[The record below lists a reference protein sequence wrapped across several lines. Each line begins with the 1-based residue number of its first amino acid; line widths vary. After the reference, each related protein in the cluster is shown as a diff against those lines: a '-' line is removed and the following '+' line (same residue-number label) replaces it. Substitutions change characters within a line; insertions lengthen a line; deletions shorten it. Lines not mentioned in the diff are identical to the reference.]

1 MKKLD
6 QYLLKSFV
14 GPFAAILLIVVF
26 ILMMQFLWLY
36 IDELVGKGLSLKV
49 ILEFLGWGCI
59 TLLPMSLPLST
70 LLSSMMT
77 LGNMGENYELT
88 AMKSAGISLT
98 RILVPI
104 MGASFVISI
113 ATFVIH
119 NELIPIAYNKIY
131 TLRDDIGHTKE
142 EIKIPTGTFYDGID
156 NYILRVNER
165 DDKTGM
171 MYGVMV
177 YNHTDKKGNTDVT
190 IADSALM
197 KMTET
202 KDALTFTLFHGTN
215 YKEDNTKTRRDTT
228 LDLQTINFIEQSMV
242 IPLENYAF
250 QKSEETR
257 FNDEV
262 KSMNIKQLNHRQD
275 SVSGLFN
282 ATKAEQLNSLRTNKN
297 IRYNNQL
304 DTTKHFHANVNFDMG
319 IIEEKEINVEITLR
333 EKALVNANE
342 YVATLT
348 AFTRENFYNTYLH
361 RRINVEILK
370 KFATA
375 CACFIFF
382 FIGAPLGALI
392 RKGGL
397 GTPAIISVLFFVFY
411 WVIDITGTKL
421 ANDGAVSPAAGV
433 FISSYVLFPLGLFLT
448 YKAINDSPLI
458 NMDKTKE
465 LIKKAR
471 NLIMGRLRKVHIVF
485 MGTPEFA
492 VPTLDSLVKNGYNVA
507 GVVTV
512 ADKPAGRGQK
522 MVESPVKQY
531 AVEHSLPVLQPVSL
545 HDPEF
550 LSALRSWNADIF
562 VVVAFRMLPQEVWQ
576 MPRLGTFNLH
586 AALLPQYRGAA
597 PINWAVINGD
607 RMTGVTTFMINEGMD
622 TGHIIFREQ
631 CRISETDTA
640 GDIHDRLMNI
650 GANLVLQTVD
660 ALIDKNFQL
669 QLQKSFIQGAE
680 VLRPAPKLTKE
691 LCHIDWNDR
700 TKRIYNL
707 IRGLSPHPGAFTRL
721 VSAEGETVTMKIY
734 ASEMVDEAG
743 VTAMV
748 SGDYVA
754 GSETATG
761 AVKGELPSPGTVLS
775 DGKSYFAIATA
786 DGAISI
792 TDLQIGGKKRMDVR
806 SFLAGFREPCGY
818 ETDEGSSAKI
828 LDKVA
833 NVQG

>member
-104 MGASFVISI
+104 MCASFIISI
-113 ATFVIH
+113 ATFFIH

-177 YNHTDKKGNTDVT
+177 YNHTDKKGNVDVT
-190 IADSALM
+190 IADSGLM
-197 KMTET
+197 KMTEH

-215 YKEDNTKTRRDTT
+215 YTENNTKTRSDTT
-228 LDLQTINFIEQSMV
+228 LELQTVNFIEQSMV

-250 QKSEETR
+250 HKSEDTR

-275 SVSGLFN
+275 SVSGLFK
-282 ATKAEQLNSLRTNKN
+282 ATMAEQLNSLRNDRN

-304 DTTKHFHANVNFDMG
+304 DTTKHFKATVNFDMSTLPKKS
-319 IIEEKEINVEITLR
+319 IDDEISLR
-333 EKALVNANE
+333 QKALTNANE

-348 AFTRENFYNTYLH
+348 SFTRENFFNTYLR

-397 GTPAIISVLFFVFY
+397 GTSAIISVLFFVFY

-421 ANDGAVSPAAGV
+421 ANDGAISPAAGV
-433 FISSYVLFPLGLFLT
+433 FISSYILFPLGLFLT

-465 LIKKAR
+465 LIKKVR
-471 NLIMGRLRKVHIVF
+471 NVIMGRLRKVHIVF

-492 VPTLDSLVKNGYNVA
+492 VPSLDALLKNGYNVA

-531 AVEHSLPVLQPVSL
+531 AVEHGLPVLQPVSL
-545 HDPEF
+545 RDPEF
-550 LSALRSWNADIF
+550 LESLQALNADIF
-562 VVVAFRMLPQEVWQ
+562 VVVAFRMLPPEVWQ

-597 PINWAVINGD
+597 PINWAVIGGE

-631 CRISETDTA
+631 CRIGADDCA
-640 GDIHDRLMNI
+640 GDIHDKLMDI

-669 QLQKSFIQGAE
+669 RLQKSFIQGAE
-680 VLRPAPKLTKE
+680 VLHPAPKITKE
-691 LCHIDWNDR
+691 LCHIDWNDG
-700 TKRIYNL
+700 TKRIHNL
-707 IRGLSPHPGAFTRL
+707 IRGLSPHPGAFTNL
-721 VSAEGETVTMKIY
+721 VSPEGETLQLKIY
-734 ASEMVDEAG
+734 ASEMVDEEGVAKMLEDCAAG
-743 VTAMV
+743 GT
-748 SGDYVA
+748 
-754 GSETATG
+754 
-761 AVKGELPSPGTVLS
+761 KGGLPVPGTVLS
-775 DGKSYFAIATA
+775 DGKTYFALTTA
-786 DGAISI
+786 DGVISV
-792 TDLQIGGKKRMDVR
+792 TDLLISGKKRMDVR
-806 SFLAGFREPCGY
+806 SFLAGFREPNEY
-818 ETDEGSSAKI
+818 TTDNGTSAEF
-828 LDKVA
+828 LNRVN
-833 NVQG
+833 NV